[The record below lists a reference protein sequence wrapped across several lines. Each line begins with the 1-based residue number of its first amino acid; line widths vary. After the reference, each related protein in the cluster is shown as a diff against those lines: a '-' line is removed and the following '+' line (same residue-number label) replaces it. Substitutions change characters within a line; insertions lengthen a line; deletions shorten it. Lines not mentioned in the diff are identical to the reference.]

1 MQILVSGKQ
10 LDVGDVL
17 QSHVDERLQSR
28 ITNNFSNSMDAH
40 VVFSKEGHDSR
51 TDLLAHVGPC
61 INTQA
66 RADTSDIYATFDKA
80 SDRLEIW
87 LHRYKPRLQ
96 DKHGHERPASEDYVA
111 QNFVP
116 AVEPEAEEA
125 PEEFQPVGV
134 GGHATDIHRRTAGEA
149 DMQLDIAEQPVLM
162 FRNIGDSHLNVVYS
176 RPDSHMGWINS
187 VMEFYGQEP

>member
-1 MQILVSGKQ
+1 MQILVSGKR
-10 LDVGDVL
+10 LDLGDVL

-28 ITNNFSNSMDAH
+28 ITNDFSNSMDAD

-51 TDLLAHVGPC
+51 TDLLAHFGLC

-66 RADTSDIYATFDKA
+66 RADTSYIYATFDKV
-80 SDRLEIW
+80 SDRLEKW
-87 LHRYKPRLQ
+87 LHRCKPRLQ
-96 DKHGHERPASEDYVA
+96 DKHGHERPAFVDYVA

-125 PEEFQPVGV
+125 PEEFQSVVV
-134 GGHATDIHRRTAGEA
+134 GGRATDILRRTAGEA
-149 DMQLDIAEQPVLM
+149 VMQLDFPEQPVLM
-162 FRNIGDSHLNVVYS
+162 FRDTGDSHLNVVYG

-187 VMEFYGQEP
+187 VTESYGQEP